1 MKLIVQIPCYNEE
14 KTLADVLG
22 TIPKKVPGITKIET
36 QIIDDGSSDAT
47 IEVAKKHKVTHI
59 VRHTGNKWLWYAFKS
74 WVEHALKH
82 GADILVNTD
91 GDNQYPSEFIS
102 ELIQPIV
109 RAEADMVIGDRQTD
123 TIGHFSPLKKFFQK
137 LWSSM
142 VRYFSGT
149 SVPDSVS
156 WFRAYSREC
165 LLRLNVTSQ
174 FSYAVDTLVQ
184 AGNKKMKI
192 DYIKIT
198 TNKPTRPS
206 RLFKNMY
213 HHMYKTTQILFRV
226 YTMYNPMKLFFT
238 LGYPFLFLGAIWILR
253 FMYYYFIN
261 PVDTGRVQSLVLS
274 WAFLIIAVQFFA
286 LGIIWD
292 LIAKNRKLIED
303 DLYFTK
309 KRYFDKK

>member
-14 KTLADVLG
+14 KTLASVLE
-22 TIPKKVPGITKIET
+22 TIPSQIPWITQIET
-36 QIIDDGSSDAT
+36 QIIDDGSTDKT
-47 IEVAKKHKVTHI
+47 IEIAKKYKVKHI
-59 VRHTGNKWLWYAFKS
+59 VKHTGNKWLGYAFKS
-74 WVEHALKH
+74 WIEHALKEW
-82 GADILVNTD
+82 ADIVVNTD
-91 GDNQYPSEFIS
+91 WDNQYPSKYIS
-102 ELIQPIV
+102 DLIQPIL
-109 RAEADMVIGDRQTD
+109 EWKADMVMWDRQTSN
-123 TIGHFSPLKKFFQK
+123 IKHFSPLKKFFQW
-137 LWSSM
+137 LWSM
-142 VRYFSGT
+142 VVRYFSGT

-165 LLRLNVTSQ
+165 LLQLNVTSQ
-174 FSYAVDTLVQ
+174 FSYAVDTLIQ

-192 DYIKIT
+192 DYIKIK

-213 HHMYKTTQILFRV
+213 HHMYKTTQILLRV

-238 LGYPFLFLGAIWILR
+238 LGYPFLFLWAIGILR

-261 PVDTGRVQSLVLS
+261 PVDTGRIQSLVLS
-274 WAFLIIAVQFFA
+274 GVFLIIAVQFFA

-309 KRYFDKK
+309 KRYFEKE

>member
-1 MKLIVQIPCYNEE
+1 
-14 KTLADVLG
+14 
-22 TIPKKVPGITKIET
+22 
-36 QIIDDGSSDAT
+36 
-47 IEVAKKHKVTHI
+47 
-59 VRHTGNKWLWYAFKS
+59 
-74 WVEHALKH
+74 
-82 GADILVNTD
+82 
-91 GDNQYPSEFIS
+91 
-102 ELIQPIV
+102 
-109 RAEADMVIGDRQTD
+109 MVMWDRQTSN
-123 TIGHFSPLKKFFQK
+123 IKHFSPLKKFFQW
-137 LWSSM
+137 LWSM
-142 VRYFSGT
+142 VVRYFSGT

-165 LLRLNVTSQ
+165 LLQLNVTSQ
-174 FSYAVDTLVQ
+174 FSYAVDTLIQ

-192 DYIKIT
+192 DYIKIK

-213 HHMYKTTQILFRV
+213 HHMYKTTQILLRV

-238 LGYPFLFLGAIWILR
+238 LGYPFLFLWAIGILR

-261 PVDTGRVQSLVLS
+261 PVDTGRIQSLVLS
-274 WAFLIIAVQFFA
+274 GVFLIIAVQFFA

-309 KRYFDKK
+309 KRYFEKK